1 MNKIAFDLDGVII
14 PDYNIIPNLTD
25 DEFLAQTMYAKPL
38 INPLLPFDVVTARL
52 EAWRDATIKW
62 LGQLTRMPENL
73 YMRPSLDETP
83 AEFKFRIAKL
93 NGYDIYVESDAKIC
107 SEMVDLCQ
115 KDNHKLVVIHYD
127 TWVIHSLA
135 NYKIS

>member
-14 PDYNIIPNLTD
+14 PDYSMIPNLN
-25 DEFLAQTMYAKPL
+25 DEEFFNQTLYAKPL
-38 INPLLPFDVVTARL
+38 INPLLPFDIVTARL
-52 EAWRDATIKW
+52 EIRRDATIKW
-62 LGQLTRMPENL
+62 LQQLKRMPINL

-83 AEFKFRIAKL
+83 AEFKFRMCVEQD
-93 NGYDIYVESDAKIC
+93 YDIYVESDPVIS
-107 SEMVDLCQ
+107 SEMVDLCV
-115 KDNHKLVVIHYD
+115 KHNRKLVVIHYD